1 MRRPARNAVP
11 PPRRIAILA
20 DDLTSAGD
28 GAAPF
33 RAAGFPA
40 RIGLAAS
47 TDATEPVTAVGVTAV
62 GASQAGVTAV
72 DLDTR
77 VRPAAYAAERTAAA
91 SAMLADADVLLK
103 TVDSTLRGH
112 LAAETAAAL
121 AASGRRTAIV
131 APAFPAEQRTTV
143 GGVQLLAGRPVHDTA
158 FAHDPM
164 HPVRCADLTELF
176 PGAVR
181 VGGPAATVRRSLVGA
196 ERIVLADAASDR
208 DLDALVAAVPDPG
221 QVLWV
226 GSPGLAAALARR
238 LGPGPGNG
246 QGPGG
251 HVPGR
256 GADAGRDADALSP
269 APRVLVVVGSLHP
282 AGREQAARFAA
293 RGGKDALV
301 PVADPAAVVR
311 AEQALVGRG
320 RALLH
325 GPDARTADSV
335 PLALARAVVELAVRR
350 TFDALVLTGGET
362 ARTVLLA
369 LGARTVDL
377 VGEPEPGIA
386 LGLLDHPL
394 RIPVALKAGGFGDRD
409 TLCRLTDVMTS

>member
-1 MRRPARNAVP
+1 MRSPAPTADR

-40 RIGLAAS
+40 RIRLSDEAGKPAEEPAEATS
-47 TDATEPVTAVGVTAV
+47 DATAAATGP
-62 GASQAGVTAV
+62 GVTAV
-72 DLDTR
+72 DLDSR
-77 VRPAAYAAERTAAA
+77 VRPAAHAAERTAAA
-91 SAMLADADVLLK
+91 AAALAGADVLLK

-121 AASGRRTAIV
+121 SASGRRTAVI
-131 APAFPAEQRTTV
+131 APAFPAEERTTV

-158 FAHDPM
+158 FARDPL
-164 HPVRCADLTELF
+164 HPVRCADLTKLF

-181 VGGPAATVRRSLVGA
+181 AGLASLPAA
-196 ERIVLADAASDR
+196 ERLVLADAASDG

-238 LGPGPGNG
+238 LGPGPGG
-246 QGPGG
+246 LLPAG
-251 HVPGR
+251 
-256 GADAGRDADALSP
+256 DAPSP

-293 RGGKDALV
+293 VGGTAALV
-301 PVADPAAVVR
+301 PVTDPAAVVR
-311 AEQALVGRG
+311 AEQALAGRG
-320 RALLH
+320 RALLQ
-325 GPDARTADSV
+325 GPEVRTADSV
-335 PLALARAVVELAVRR
+335 PEALARVVGRLAARQA
-350 TFDALVLTGGET
+350 FDALVLTGGET

-377 VGEPEPGIA
+377 SGEPEPGIA
-386 LGLLDHPL
+386 LGLLDRPR

-409 TLCRLTDVMTS
+409 TLCRLTDLLRSTPCAAP